1 MQLLDIT
8 PLLLIAFLVW
18 FWFDSTRSHELAV
31 QITSRLCFKHDV
43 QLLDETVALRR
54 LGLSWPREG
63 LRLKR
68 TYRFDYTI
76 EGTERRTGS
85 LVLLGSRLAAYNIDS
100 PSQETVVSI
109 S

>member
-1 MQLLDIT
+1 MQLVDIT

-31 QITSRLCFKHDV
+31 QITSRLCFKRDV

-100 PSQETVVSI
+100 TSQETVVSI

>member
-1 MQLLDIT
+1 MQLVDIT

-18 FWFDSTRSHELAV
+18 LWFDSTRSHELAV
-31 QITSRLCFKHDV
+31 QITSRLCLKHDV

-54 LGLSWPREG
+54 LGVSWPSEG

-85 LVLLGSRLAAYNIDS
+85 LVLLGSRLATYQIDS
-100 PSQETVVSI
+100 PSQEKIVSI

>member
-1 MQLLDIT
+1 MQLVDIT

-31 QITSRLCFKHDV
+31 LIASRLCFKHDV
-43 QLLDETVALRR
+43 QLLDETVALGR

-63 LRLKR
+63 FRLKR

-85 LVLLGSRLAAYNIDS
+85 LVLLGSRLAAYHIDS

>member
-1 MQLLDIT
+1 MQLVDIT
-8 PLLLIAFLVW
+8 PLLFIAFLVW
-18 FWFDSTRSHELAV
+18 LWFDSTRSHELAV
-31 QITSRLCFKHDV
+31 QLTSRLCLKHDV

-54 LGLSWPREG
+54 LGVSWPSEG

-68 TYRFDYTI
+68 TYSFDYTI

-85 LVLLGSRLAAYNIDS
+85 LVLLGSRLATYQIDS
-100 PSQETVVSI
+100 PSQEKIVSI

>member
-1 MQLLDIT
+1 MQLADIT
-8 PLLLIAFLVW
+8 LLLFIALLVW
-18 FWFDSTRSHELAV
+18 LWFDSTRSHELA
-31 QITSRLCFKHDV
+31 IKLTSSLCLKHDV

-54 LGLSWPREG
+54 LGISWPREG

-85 LVLLGSRLAAYNIDS
+85 LVLLGSRLATYHVDS

-109 S
+109 N

>member
-1 MQLLDIT
+1 MQFFDIT

-100 PSQETVVSI
+100 PSQETVVPI

>member
-1 MQLLDIT
+1 MQFFDIT

-85 LVLLGSRLAAYNIDS
+85 LVLLGSRLATYQIDS
-100 PSQETVVSI
+100 PSQEKIVSI

>member
-1 MQLLDIT
+1 MQLVDIT
-8 PLLLIAFLVW
+8 PLLLIVFLVW
-18 FWFDSTRSHELAV
+18 LWFDSTRSHELAV
-31 QITSRLCFKHDV
+31 QITSRLCLKHDV

-54 LGLSWPREG
+54 LGLSWPSEG

-68 TYRFDYTI
+68 TYSFDYTI

-85 LVLLGSRLAAYNIDS
+85 LVLLGSRLAAYHIDS

>member
-1 MQLLDIT
+1 MQLVDIT
-8 PLLLIAFLVW
+8 PLLFITFLVW
-18 FWFDSTRSHELAV
+18 LWFDSTRSHELA
-31 QITSRLCFKHDV
+31 IKLTSSLCLKHDV

-54 LGLSWPREG
+54 LGMSWPREG

-85 LVLLGSRLAAYNIDS
+85 LVLLGSRLATYHIDS
-100 PSQETVVSI
+100 PSQENVISI
-109 S
+109 N

>member
-1 MQLLDIT
+1 MQLVDIT

-31 QITSRLCFKHDV
+31 QITSRLCLKHDV

-85 LVLLGSRLAAYNIDS
+85 LVLLGSRLATYQIDS
-100 PSQETVVSI
+100 PSQEKIVSI

>member
-1 MQLLDIT
+1 MQLVDIT
-8 PLLLIAFLVW
+8 PLLFIAFLIW
-18 FWFDSTRSHELAV
+18 LWFDSTRSHELAV
-31 QITSRLCFKHDV
+31 QLTSRLCLKHDV

-54 LGLSWPREG
+54 LGVSWTREG

-68 TYRFDYTI
+68 TYRFYYTI

-85 LVLLGSRLAAYNIDS
+85 LVLLGSRLATYQIDS
-100 PSQETVVSI
+100 PSQETIVSI

>member
-1 MQLLDIT
+1 MQLVDIT

-85 LVLLGSRLAAYNIDS
+85 LFLLGSRLAAYNIDS

>member
-1 MQLLDIT
+1 MQLVDIT
-8 PLLLIAFLVW
+8 LLLFIAFLVW
-18 FWFDSTRSHELAV
+18 LWFDSTRSHELAV
-31 QITSRLCFKHDV
+31 QLTSRLCLKHDV

-54 LGLSWPREG
+54 LGVSWPSEG

-85 LVLLGSRLAAYNIDS
+85 LVLLGSRLATYQIDS
-100 PSQETVVSI
+100 PSQEKIVSI

>member
-1 MQLLDIT
+1 MQLVDIT
-8 PLLLIAFLVW
+8 PLLLIVFLVW
-18 FWFDSTRSHELAV
+18 LWFDSTRSHELAV
-31 QITSRLCFKHDV
+31 QITSRLCLKHDV

-54 LGLSWPREG
+54 LGVSWPSEG

-85 LVLLGSRLAAYNIDS
+85 LVLLGSRLATYQIDS
-100 PSQETVVSI
+100 PSQEKIVSI

>member
-1 MQLLDIT
+1 MQLVDIT
-8 PLLLIAFLVW
+8 PLLLIVFLVW
-18 FWFDSTRSHELAV
+18 LWFDSTRSHELAV
-31 QITSRLCFKHDV
+31 QITSRLCLKHDV

-54 LGLSWPREG
+54 LGVSWPSEG

-100 PSQETVVSI
+100 PSQEKVVSI

>member
-1 MQLLDIT
+1 MQLVDIT
-8 PLLLIAFLVW
+8 PLLLIVFLVW
-18 FWFDSTRSHELAV
+18 LWFDSTRSHELAV
-31 QITSRLCFKHDV
+31 QITSRLCLKHDV

-54 LGLSWPREG
+54 LGVSWPREG

-85 LVLLGSRLAAYNIDS
+85 LVLLGSRLATYQIDS
-100 PSQETVVSI
+100 PNQEKIVSI

>member
-1 MQLLDIT
+1 MQVVDIT

-18 FWFDSTRSHELAV
+18 LWFDSTRSHELAV
-31 QITSRLCFKHDV
+31 QITSRLCLKHDV

-54 LGLSWPREG
+54 LGVNWPREG

-85 LVLLGSRLAAYNIDS
+85 LVLLGSRLAAYHIDS

>member
-1 MQLLDIT
+1 MQFFDIT

-18 FWFDSTRSHELAV
+18 LWFDSTRSHELAV
-31 QITSRLCFKHDV
+31 QITSRLCLKHDV

-54 LGLSWPREG
+54 LGVSWPREG

-85 LVLLGSRLAAYNIDS
+85 IVLLGSRLAAYLIDS

>member
-1 MQLLDIT
+1 MQFFDIT

-18 FWFDSTRSHELAV
+18 LWFDSTRSHELAV
-31 QITSRLCFKHDV
+31 QITSRLCLKHDV

-54 LGLSWPREG
+54 LGVSWPREG

-85 LVLLGSRLAAYNIDS
+85 LVLLGSRLATYQIDS
-100 PSQETVVSI
+100 PNQEKIVSI

>member
-1 MQLLDIT
+1 MQFVDIT
-8 PLLLIAFLVW
+8 PLLLLVFLVW
-18 FWFDSTRSHELAV
+18 LWFDSTRSHELAV
-31 QITSRLCFKHDV
+31 QITSRLCLKHDV

-54 LGLSWPREG
+54 LGVSWPSEG

-85 LVLLGSRLAAYNIDS
+85 LVLLGSRLATYQIDS
-100 PSQETVVSI
+100 PSQEKIVSI

>member
-1 MQLLDIT
+1 MQLVDIT
-8 PLLLIAFLVW
+8 PLLFIAFLVW
-18 FWFDSTRSHELAV
+18 LWFDSTRSHELAV
-31 QITSRLCFKHDV
+31 QITSRLCLKHDV

-54 LGLSWPREG
+54 LGVSWPREG

-85 LVLLGSRLAAYNIDS
+85 LVLLGSRLATYQIDS
-100 PSQETVVSI
+100 PNQEKIVSI

>member
-1 MQLLDIT
+1 MQLVDIT

-31 QITSRLCFKHDV
+31 QITSRLCLKHDV

-54 LGLSWPREG
+54 LGVSWPREG

-85 LVLLGSRLAAYNIDS
+85 IVLLGSRLAAYHIDS

>member
-1 MQLLDIT
+1 MQLVDIT
-8 PLLLIAFLVW
+8 PLLFIAFLVW
-18 FWFDSTRSHELAV
+18 LWFDSTRSHELAI
-31 QITSRLCFKHDV
+31 QLTSRLCLNYDV

-85 LVLLGSRLAAYNIDS
+85 LVLLGSRLAAYHIDS

>member
-1 MQLLDIT
+1 MQLVDIT
-8 PLLLIAFLVW
+8 PLLFIAFLVW
-18 FWFDSTRSHELAV
+18 LWFDSTRSHELAV
-31 QITSRLCFKHDV
+31 QLTSRLCLKHDV
-43 QLLDETVALRR
+43 QLLDENVALRR
-54 LGLSWPREG
+54 LGVSWPSEG

-85 LVLLGSRLAAYNIDS
+85 LVLLGSRLATYQIDS
-100 PSQETVVSI
+100 PSQEKIVSI

>member
-1 MQLLDIT
+1 MQLVDIT
-8 PLLLIAFLVW
+8 PLLFIAFLVW
-18 FWFDSTRSHELAV
+18 LWFDSTRSHELAV
-31 QITSRLCFKHDV
+31 QITSRLCLKHDV

-54 LGLSWPREG
+54 LGVSWPREG

-85 LVLLGSRLAAYNIDS
+85 LVLLGSRLATYQIDS

>member
-1 MQLLDIT
+1 MQLVDIT

-18 FWFDSTRSHELAV
+18 LWFDSTRSHELAV
-31 QITSRLCFKHDV
+31 QLTSRLCLKHDV

-54 LGLSWPREG
+54 LGVSWPREG

-85 LVLLGSRLAAYNIDS
+85 LVLLGSRLAAYKIDS
-100 PSQETVVSI
+100 PSQEAIVSI

>member
-1 MQLLDIT
+1 MQLVDIT
-8 PLLLIAFLVW
+8 PLLFIAFLVW
-18 FWFDSTRSHELAV
+18 LWFDSTRSHELA
-31 QITSRLCFKHDV
+31 IKLTSSLCLKHDV

-54 LGLSWPREG
+54 LGISWPSEG

-85 LVLLGSRLAAYNIDS
+85 LVLLGSRLATYHIDS
-100 PSQETVVSI
+100 PSQENVISI
-109 S
+109 N